1 MCRAKCV
8 LRIRDKGLGLVL
20 EVSRRLYD
28 CRSILYKFPPP
39 PPPPPPPIPTG
50 LSIEK
55 ARKEAV
61 TDGLKR
67 ALRSFGNLLG
77 NCISN
82 KEYLKHVQ
90 KQKKVRNNQCTVGIV
105 PFPKVLV
112 HKISPR
118 VLIRIQPGFVSSV
131 NPPNPDC
138 NPD

>member
-1 MCRAKCV
+1 MARVYACTCV
-8 LRIRDKGLGLVL
+8 DTIRDKWLGLVL
-20 EVSRRLYD
+20 EVRGGFYSTHFLLYNF
-28 CRSILYKFPPP
+28 FP
-39 PPPPPPPIPTG
+39 G

-90 KQKKVRNNQCTVGIV
+90 KQKKVCNKQCTVSMV
-105 PFPKVLV
+105 PFPRALV
-112 HKISPR
+112 HKISPVYTG
-118 VLIRIQPGFVSSV
+118 VLTRIQPGFISSV
-131 NPPNPDC
+131 NPPPPPPNPD
-138 NPD
+138 